1 MGHLPDGMIGH
12 SIGEYVAACLAGVF
26 SLKQALQLVYE
37 RATLMQQLPKGS
49 MISVMAS
56 ENEILPL
63 MNQDVSIAAVNSPIS
78 CVISGSDEA
87 IYTFEGID

>member
-1 MGHLPDGMIGH
+1 
-12 SIGEYVAACLAGVF
+12 
-26 SLKQALQLVYE
+26 
-37 RATLMQQLPKGS
+37 MQQLPKGS

-87 IYTFEGID
+87 IYTFEGN